1 MTVTLEVD
9 LPDELSRLRLPAAVA
24 ARLQTLLDRQDA
36 GQPLTPAERDEAQG
50 PVDLAEFLTLLRS
63 SRGAWSGGPASPM

>member
-9 LPDELSRLRLPAAVA
+9 LPDELARLRLPNAVA
-24 ARLQTLLDRQDA
+24 ARLHSLLDRQDA

-50 PVDLAEFLTLLRS
+50 LVDLAEFLTLLRL
-63 SRGAWSGGPASPM
+63 RRQRTGP